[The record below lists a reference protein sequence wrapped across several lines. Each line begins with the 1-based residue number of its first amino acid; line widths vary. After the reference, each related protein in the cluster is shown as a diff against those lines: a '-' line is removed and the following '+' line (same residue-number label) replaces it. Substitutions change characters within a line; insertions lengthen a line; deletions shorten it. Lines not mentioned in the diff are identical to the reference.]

1 MIVAEG
7 LTKRF
12 DQSLAVDDVSF
23 IVQPGEVMALLGP
36 NGAGKTTTV
45 RMLSSV
51 LVPTAGKA
59 TVAGYDVVR
68 QGDQVRAAIGVLTEQ
83 HGLYSRMTAVEY
95 LRFFGQLYHMDG
107 KALSERAE
115 ALLVSFGLHD
125 ELKKRLGEYSKGMRQ
140 KLALARALI
149 HDPPVLLL
157 DEPTSA
163 MDPESAHMVRESL
176 LSLRSEKRAI
186 VLCTHNLSEAEMLAD
201 QIAIIRRGRII
212 LNGRVPELKR
222 SLLGLTEYEIRLAS
236 RLNGALPALPGGVV
250 ITGRGEDWLR
260 YRVEDPQ
267 GANPQIVRRLVE
279 AQMEV
284 VAVQEVPRS
293 LEQVYLRAV
302 SSADGEDSHAD

>member
-12 DQSLAVDDVSF
+12 DQFLAVDDVSF

-163 MDPESAHMVRESL
+163 MDPESAHMVRESI

>member
-12 DQSLAVDDVSF
+12 DQFLAVDDVSF

-260 YRVEDPQ
+260 YQVEDPQ

-302 SSADGEDSHAD
+302 SSADGEDSHAG

>member
-7 LTKRF
+7 LAKRF
-12 DQSLAVDDVSF
+12 DQFLAVDDVSF

-51 LVPTAGKA
+51 LVPSSGKA

-83 HGLYSRMTAVEY
+83 HGLYSRMTAIEY
-95 LRFFGQLYHMDG
+95 LRFFGQLYNMDS
-107 KALSERAE
+107 KTLSERVE
-115 ALLVSFGLHD
+115 ALLVSFGLRD
-125 ELKKRLGEYSKGMRQ
+125 EIKKRLGEYSKGMRQ
-140 KLALARALI
+140 KLAMARALI
-149 HDPPVLLL
+149 HDPPVLLM

-163 MDPESAHMVRESL
+163 MDPESAHMVRESI

-222 SLLGLTEYEIRLAS
+222 SLLGSTEYEIRLAS
-236 RLNGALPALPGGVV
+236 RLNGVLPALPGGVV

-260 YRVEDPQ
+260 YQVEDPQ

-302 SSADGEDSHAD
+302 SSADGEVRHAG

>member
-1 MIVAEG
+1 
-7 LTKRF
+7 
-12 DQSLAVDDVSF
+12 
-23 IVQPGEVMALLGP
+23 
-36 NGAGKTTTV
+36 
-45 RMLSSV
+45 
-51 LVPTAGKA
+51 
-59 TVAGYDVVR
+59 
-68 QGDQVRAAIGVLTEQ
+68 
-83 HGLYSRMTAVEY
+83 
-95 LRFFGQLYHMDG
+95 
-107 KALSERAE
+107 
-115 ALLVSFGLHD
+115 
-125 ELKKRLGEYSKGMRQ
+125 
-140 KLALARALI
+140 
-149 HDPPVLLL
+149 
-157 DEPTSA
+157 
-163 MDPESAHMVRESL
+163 
-176 LSLRSEKRAI
+176 LRSEKRAI

-260 YRVEDPQ
+260 YQVEDPQ

-302 SSADGEDSHAD
+302 SSADGEDSHAG